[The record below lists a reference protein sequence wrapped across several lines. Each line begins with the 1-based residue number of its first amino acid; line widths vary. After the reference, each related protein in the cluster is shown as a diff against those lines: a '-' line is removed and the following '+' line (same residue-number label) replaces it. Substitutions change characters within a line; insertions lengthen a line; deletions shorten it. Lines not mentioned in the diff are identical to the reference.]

1 MFRADTEVCPYGG
14 YNEYMTDHVTVE
26 KLNLEEVGRYFDNLG
41 YKVKKLEQPWR
52 HVMGEVLFEN
62 EKLFL
67 KLASTPGIGERTAN
81 EAAWNKNANT
91 VWKKYISTFK
101 TPKMFDEGFC
111 EGKYWFIDEFVFGKP
126 LIELKQ
132 QKSDISEVDLITAAE
147 IAKNILEITDLCMLA
162 KDRGHLRATWKNR
175 IMDISREWSIN
186 TKTDTSKLLRYIE
199 EHRNDVEIGACHGDF
214 TPWAIMKT
222 KKNEYY
228 LIDSEAAQM
237 GGLKYYDVAYFYHRV
252 YTKLKRPDLAK
263 IFLEKFKEMINWT
276 ENDEVAFRPVLA
288 SRIMGGYFDGERDRV
303 TSMEL
308 NKELETNLMDS

>member
-1 MFRADTEVCPYGG
+1 
-14 YNEYMTDHVTVE
+14 
-26 KLNLEEVGRYFDNLG
+26 
-41 YKVKKLEQPWR
+41 
-52 HVMGEVLFEN
+52 
-62 EKLFL
+62 
-67 KLASTPGIGERTAN
+67 
-81 EAAWNKNANT
+81 
-91 VWKKYISTFK
+91 
-101 TPKMFDEGFC
+101 
-111 EGKYWFIDEFVFGKP
+111 
-126 LIELKQ
+126 
-132 QKSDISEVDLITAAE
+132 
-147 IAKNILEITDLCMLA
+147 
-162 KDRGHLRATWKNR
+162 LRATWKNR

-199 EHRNDVEIGACHGDF
+199 EHKDDVEIGASHGDF

-222 KKNEYY
+222 NNNDYY

-237 GGLKYYDVAYFYHRV
+237 GGLKFYDIAYFYHRV